1 MKDNGAPPKPEV
13 VQFYSEGIDCRAFV
27 AFGVKGLNM
36 KSCQIT
42 LKPGDKVKIEYIGDI
57 TRVFINKEI
66 SFDTDRHSAVAIQG
80 LLNGP
85 ANEG

>member
-1 MKDNGAPPKPEV
+1 MKDDDSPPAPEV
-13 VQFYSEGIDCRAFV
+13 VQFFSEGIDCRAFV
-27 AFGVKGLNM
+27 AFGIRGLNM
-36 KSCQIT
+36 RSCQIT
-42 LKPGDKVKIEYIGDI
+42 LMPEDRVRIKYIGDI

-85 ANEG
+85 ANQE